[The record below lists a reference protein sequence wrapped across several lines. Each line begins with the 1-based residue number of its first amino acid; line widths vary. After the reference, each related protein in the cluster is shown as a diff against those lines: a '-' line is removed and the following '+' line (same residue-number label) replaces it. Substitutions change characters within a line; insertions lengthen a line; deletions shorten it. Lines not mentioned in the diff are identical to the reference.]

1 MLIVLGMSIR
11 WQSLHLRLLP
21 LLMPVII
28 TSLFLVPLVVLTLSY
43 FLGLSSY
50 LMQQVVIV
58 AAMPTMVFGVV
69 ISERYQ
75 LDTELYAS
83 AVTVT
88 TLFSLIT
95 LPLWFYCL
103 SS

>member
-1 MLIVLGMSIR
+1 
-11 WQSLHLRLLP
+11 
-21 LLMPVII
+21 
-28 TSLFLVPLVVLTLSY
+28 VPLVVLSASHL
-43 FLGLSSY
+43 LGLSAN

-88 TLFSLIT
+88 TLLSLVT
-95 LPLWFYCL
+95 LPIWFYTL